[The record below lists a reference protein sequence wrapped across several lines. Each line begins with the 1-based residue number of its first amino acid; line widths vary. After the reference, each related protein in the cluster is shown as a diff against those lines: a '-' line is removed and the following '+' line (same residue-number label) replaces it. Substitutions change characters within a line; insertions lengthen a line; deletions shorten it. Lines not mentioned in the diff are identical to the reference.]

1 MMEKPFFSSM
11 FDFTFTAFITTRV
24 IKLIFGLAI
33 FFSGLLALMLV
44 VSAFQTHASFGVL
57 VLLISPLLFLFY
69 VAAARVALEL
79 VIVIFRIHEDI
90 ARMAPPAETA
100 APPPPPGP
108 AAGEV

>member
-1 MMEKPFFSSM
+1 MADRPFFSSM

-57 VLLISPLLFLFY
+57 VLLVSPLLFLFY

-90 ARMAPPAETA
+90 ARMAPPAAEG
-100 APPPPPGP
+100 PPPPAADPT
-108 AAGEV
+108 AGEV